1 MSFKLKPESVRYPY
15 FILFVIFN
23 KNIGA
28 WHAGGMKEFV
38 NSKHITGAKM
48 YQSYDYAEK
57 VVKNICGKQD
67 INNFVI
73 IRYVATATEA
83 IGQENEISQ

>member
-1 MSFKLKPESVRYPY
+1 MSIRIKPESVCYPH
-15 FILFVIFN
+15 FMLFVIYN
-23 KNIGA
+23 KNTGT

-38 NSKHITGAKM
+38 SSKHISGAKM
-48 YQSYDYAEK
+48 YQSYDYAKK
-57 VVKNICGKQD
+57 VVQNIYGEQN

-83 IGQENEISQ
+83 ICF